1 MTSPIFSS
9 LRGVTTTRYRNAIW
23 ISRVLGLAV
32 TALYFTAWWD
42 ESHARQEP
50 LLGGASVGD
59 LFYAWAIWT
68 HLLPAIAILLFTL
81 VGWNRPRFAG
91 TGFALFALLQAFT
104 VGTELA
110 YLPIVIAPGLIVAI
124 AYATAYRW
132 GIRDQIAEKN
142 S

>member
-9 LRGVTTTRYRNAIW
+9 LSRCTNRTFRITNWVA
-23 ISRVLGLAV
+23 RVLGMLMV
-32 TALYFTAWWD
+32 ALLVIAWWD
-42 ESHARQEP
+42 ESQARQQ
-50 LLGGASVGD
+50 LVLGGATNPDFFFQWS
-59 LFYAWAIWT
+59 IWT
-68 HLLPAIAILLFTL
+68 HFLPALALAIFTFA
-81 VGWNRPRFAG
+81 GWNRPRFAG

-110 YLPIVIAPGLIVAI
+110 YIPIVVAPGLIVAI

-132 GIRDQIAEKN
+132 GMRDKAAGGA

>member
-9 LRGVTTTRYRNAIW
+9 LRGVTSKRYVAAIW
-23 ISRVLGLAV
+23 ISRILALAV
-32 TALYFTAWWD
+32 TTLYLTAWWD
-42 ESHARQEP
+42 ESLARQESM
-50 LLGGASVGD
+50 LGGASSGD
-59 LFYAWAIWT
+59 LFYVWAVWT
-68 HLLPAIAILLFTL
+68 HLLPAVAILLFTL
-81 VGWNRPRFAG
+81 IGWNRPRFAG

-124 AYATAYRW
+124 AYATAFRW

>member
-9 LRGVTTTRYRNAIW
+9 LRGVTSRRYVVAIW
-23 ISRVLGLAV
+23 VSRVLALLV

-42 ESHARQEP
+42 ESQARQQ
-50 LLGGASVGD
+50 LVLGGATNPDFFFQWS
-59 LFYAWAIWT
+59 IWT
-68 HLLPAIAILLFTL
+68 HFLPALALAIFTFA
-81 VGWNRPRFAG
+81 GWNRPRFAG

-110 YLPIVIAPGLIVAI
+110 YIPIVVAPGLIVAI

-132 GIRDQIAEKN
+132 GMRDKAAGGA